1 MTKRNL
7 IAALLL
13 VVFALPSACALRP
26 GTEDPP
32 VPQGTAL
39 PASSPEPTPT
49 PEPSPTP
56 EPTPTPDPIAEQ
68 LAGMTPEQMVGQLLV
83 AGIEGAAP
91 GADAVQAVQEYQVG
105 GVILFGRNVESAGQ
119 LAELTNGLKQLNADA
134 VPLFLCV
141 DEEGGRVSRMPEEV
155 MDLPSADTFGQRH
168 DASELT
174 RLGQTL
180 GMECAAFGFNLD
192 FAPVADVRSNPENT
206 VIGDRAYSG
215 DPGRAADAA
224 AWVDGGM
231 REAGIISVWKHFP
244 GHGNTATDSH
254 QALPVVE
261 LSRED
266 WARGDAVPFRRAV
279 ECGAP
284 AVMAGHIRMT
294 AFDREY
300 PASLSH
306 VLVSEVLREELG
318 FTGVVCTDDLTMG
331 AISDTYGMGEA
342 AVLAVEAGCDLLLVC
357 HGADNLT
364 QARQALLGA
373 VDGGRISP
381 ARLEESVYRILAL
394 KAEYGLTNQTVE
406 APDVAA
412 LNQAVQ
418 ALLGE

>member
-224 AWVDGGM
+224 ARGG
-231 REAGIISVWKHFP
+231 G
-244 GHGNTATDSH
+244 
-254 QALPVVE
+254 
-261 LSRED
+261 
-266 WARGDAVPFRRAV
+266 
-279 ECGAP
+279 
-284 AVMAGHIRMT
+284 
-294 AFDREY
+294 
-300 PASLSH
+300 
-306 VLVSEVLREELG
+306 
-318 FTGVVCTDDLTMG
+318 
-331 AISDTYGMGEA
+331 
-342 AVLAVEAGCDLLLVC
+342 
-357 HGADNLT
+357 
-364 QARQALLGA
+364 
-373 VDGGRISP
+373 GGRGGGALRPSGRGIS
-381 ARLEESVYRILAL
+381 
-394 KAEYGLTNQTVE
+394 G
-406 APDVAA
+406 
-412 LNQAVQ
+412 
-418 ALLGE
+418 